1 MVFGV
6 IITQSWIILELPNL
20 QLGPIDTLVPIFDE
34 FMAVFSPMM
43 TYEPILHGL
52 WIFVSL
58 EFIKVS
64 DLVVF
69 FLYRLYILF
78 MTYDWR

>member
-6 IITQSWIILELPNL
+6 IITQSWIILEFPNL

-34 FMAVFSPMM
+34 FMIVSSPMM

-64 DLVVF
+64 ELVLVF
-69 FLYRLYILF
+69 FCIDY
-78 MTYDWR
+78 TYFL